1 MLPDVPTIYEA
12 GLPQFTITSWG
23 GMFGPA
29 KMPKEIVARLNKEL
43 IEVMKDPEVSRIIE
57 NQGFMLSAS
66 TPEELQS
73 FLKDQIAAW
82 KVSVKAAGIEPE

>member
-1 MLPDVPTIYEA
+1 MLA
-12 GLPQFTITSWG
+12 
-23 GMFGPA
+23 
-29 KMPKEIVARLNKEL
+29 
-43 IEVMKDPEVSRIIE
+43 
-57 NQGFMLSAS
+57 AS

>member
-1 MLPDVPTIYEA
+1 MSTCSGRRLDAIDGNGDVELL
-12 GLPQFTITSWG
+12 GLRI
-23 GMFGPA
+23 
-29 KMPKEIVARLNKEL
+29 ARFLRRLVGRRGEEL
-43 IEVMKDPEVSRIIE
+43 AEVMKDPEVARIIA